1 MWGWVAVNYL
11 MDGFGHSSHS
21 KTTSSEGTLL
31 PLEPLADPPPD
42 SSQDS
47 VTPVDVNHHLP
58 TFGFLDMGGA
68 STQLAFSPTPEE
80 LSKSAYPEE
89 ELGHVKLRLL
99 SGEDVEWPVFVASW
113 LGYGTNR
120 ARERY
125 VDQLVVKW
133 RESHSQDTALD
144 LTRPI
149 EDPCLPKDLRL
160 PSSDP
165 SRHPDLMGSGQ
176 FSKCLLELTP
186 LLEHST
192 PCPSSH
198 CLFAGRPT
206 PYIDFERQDQRGF
219 IGVSE
224 YWYTAQQVLGLGGIW
239 DWGEWEQGMG
249 DFCQRDWTSIEE
261 QVEKEKGWLGA
272 KVSQTLAMWN
282 RANIQVELSRLQM
295 QCFKGAWI
303 SNVLHEGIGI
313 PRLVDAGGN
322 DTLTGGDLGDTNTE
336 AERRAREKGLLET
349 KKKHHFQ
356 SMDEVDQT
364 AISWTLGKMV
374 IEASKAVQPRSPA
387 VEGAWLDRLHLNDV
401 EHHLKHLGIQTI
413 WVYGFFAFA
422 FALCLLTQIRRR
434 FRLFGYNP
442 HHRRGRKP
450 SISQGAPISPTS
462 TGWCWPLSNSS
473 DSSSSGYSSLEEGV
487 DITPVKISRPKMG
500 RIRIWTRRLSS
511 YLRRQGPSLPFSASR
526 KSNRHV
532 SMPLTNS
539 YPYRSSNE
547 GYPSQPGSPTRPNS
561 FFIPA
566 SSSQNIVA
574 SSNRPPTRPSS
585 TTPDNGRPSSS
596 TSMSGLTS
604 PPRSKAV
611 RPFPTRQMSTA
622 HIGGGGTGGDS
633 GWNDPP
639 SALFQQSF
647 SDVGPSGSGNLGP
660 NGSVHGSGSGL
671 GSSISRKSS
680 RVNLS
685 EMGLAQRSSRAG
697 TPFE

>member
-21 KTTSSEGTLL
+21 KSTSSEGTLL

-89 ELGHVKLRLL
+89 DLGRVKLRLL

-133 RESHSQDTALD
+133 RESHIEDTALD

-165 SRHPDLMGSGQ
+165 SRHPDLMGTGA

-249 DFCQRDWTSIEE
+249 DFCQRDWTGIEA

-272 KVSQTLAMWN
+272 EVRVQLVRGKEAD
-282 RANIQVELSRLQM
+282 IQVELSRLQM

-322 DTLTGGDLGDTNTE
+322 DTLTGGELGDTNTE
-336 AERRAREKGLLET
+336 AERRAREKGLLEA

-374 IEASKAVQPRSPA
+374 IEASKAVQPRSLA
-387 VEGAWLDRLHLNDV
+387 VEGAWLERLHLDDV
-401 EHHLKHLGIQTI
+401 EHHLNKLGIQTI
-413 WVYGFFAFA
+413 WAYGLFAFA
-422 FALCLLTQIRRR
+422 FAFCLFTQVRRKY
-434 FRLFGYNP
+434 RLFGYNSNY
-442 HHRRGRKP
+442 RRGRKP
-450 SISQGAPISPTS
+450 SISQGPPVSPTS
-462 TGWCWPLSNSS
+462 GWCWPMSNSS
-473 DSSSSGYSSLEEGV
+473 DTSSSGYSSLEEGY
-487 DITPVKISRPKMG
+487 DLTPVKASRPTVG
-500 RIRIWTRRLSS
+500 RIRVWTLRLSS
-511 YLRRQGPSLPFSASR
+511 FLRRKGPSLPFSAPR
-526 KSNRHV
+526 RNNRHA

-539 YPYRSSNE
+539 YAYRSSNE
-547 GYPSQPGSPTRPNS
+547 GHPSQPPSPTRANS
-561 FFIPA
+561 FFVPA
-566 SSSQNIVA
+566 SSAQNITA
-574 SSNRPPTRPSS
+574 PPPRPPS
-585 TTPDNGRPSSS
+585 TTPDNGRLSSS
-596 TSMSGLTS
+596 TSMSALTS
-604 PPRSKAV
+604 PPRTKAV
-611 RPFPTRQMSTA
+611 RPFQTRQMSSATYGN
-622 HIGGGGTGGDS
+622 GGGGGDK

-639 SALFQQSF
+639 SALFSQSQSF
-647 SDVGPSGSGNLGP
+647 SEVGSSAGGSLTAN
-660 NGSVHGSGSGL
+660 GSGL
-671 GSSISRKSS
+671 GSTSRPISRKSS
-680 RVNLS
+680 RVNLN